1 MLLTPK
7 TTTRVIRVPIT
18 TTAEMHI
25 TDALREVLRSMLF
38 PTFGAAH
45 QKVSAIKL
53 IRVEYGIG
61 LKEAKDI
68 AEGLTL
74 DMLTN
79 PESL

>member
-1 MLLTPK
+1 MLLIPK
-7 TTTRVIRVPIT
+7 TTTRIIRVPIT

-25 TDALREVLRSMLF
+25 TDSLRDVLRSMLF
-38 PTFGAAH
+38 PTYGAAP
-45 QKVSAIKL
+45 QKVQAIKL

-74 DMLTN
+74 DMLTK